1 MTDMKGFSS
10 AIIQYRIHVNE
21 KATPKRDLQW
31 RLNPIMQKVVR
42 VKILKILDN
51 GIIYL
56 ISNSQWV
63 SPVHAVLKKSRFT
76 VVENKNKELVQ
87 TRLPVKVRVCID
99 NRKLNV
105 ATRKDHFLLSF
116 IDQMI
121 ERLTGHEYYFL
132 DGYSENN
139 QILILLEGR
148 EKTIF
153 TCSFGTFTYRRM
165 PFGLCNAP

>member
-56 ISNSQWV
+56 ISNSQ
-63 SPVHAVLKKSRFT
+63 
-76 VVENKNKELVQ
+76 
-87 TRLPVKVRVCID
+87 
-99 NRKLNV
+99 
-105 ATRKDHFLLSF
+105 
-116 IDQMI
+116 
-121 ERLTGHEYYFL
+121 
-132 DGYSENN
+132 
-139 QILILLEGR
+139 
-148 EKTIF
+148 
-153 TCSFGTFTYRRM
+153 
-165 PFGLCNAP
+165 